1 MQRGLGGRIKG
12 VCHYF
17 SGLGRTTGFFRREP
31 LPHKCGV
38 PIRLVSERRVYAAGK
53 NLTLRPSG
61 PFLTVWQPM
70 SGQRGA
76 SALKAFG
83 LVDPLSAAYIQYSD
97 LPHKC
102 GVPIRLVSE
111 RRVYAAGKN
120 LTLRPS
126 TPFLTVWQPM
136 SGQRGASALKA
147 FGLVDPR
154 SAAYI
159 HYSDVP

>member
-53 NLTLRPSG
+53 NLTLRPST

-83 LVDPLSAAYIQYSD
+83 LVDPLSAA
-97 LPHKC
+97 
-102 GVPIRLVSE
+102 
-111 RRVYAAGKN
+111 
-120 LTLRPS
+120 
-126 TPFLTVWQPM
+126 
-136 SGQRGASALKA
+136 
-147 FGLVDPR
+147 
-154 SAAYI
+154 
-159 HYSDVP
+159 